1 MAELNT
7 GDGGGGKKGAKKVRS
22 KKGNNKVDLTAMVD
36 LAFLL
41 ITFFMLT
48 TTLSK
53 PQSMNLGLPDKDP
66 DKDKNKDVKVDENR
80 TMTILLGD
88 NNKLV
93 RYVGLLATPV
103 SGGAPKDFAYGKDG
117 IRKELLSRKEAVL
130 QYTGNKDKGM
140 IVIIKPSKK
149 SNYRNLVDILD
160 EMAIVNVP
168 TYAIVND
175 FTPEETKLLGESGNA
190 ATPAAT
196 ATPATP

>member
-7 GDGGGGKKGAKKVRS
+7 GDGGGKKGDGKVRS
-22 KKGNNKVDLTAMVD
+22 KKSGSKVDLTAMVD

-53 PQSMNLGLPDKDP
+53 PQSMSLGLPDKEDKPDP
-66 DKDKNKDVKVDENR
+66 KNQVKVDENR

-88 NNKLV
+88 NDKLV

-103 SGGAPKDFAYGKDG
+103 SGGAPKDFSYGKDG
-117 IRKELLSRKEAVL
+117 IRKELLSRKKLVL
-130 QYTGNKDKGM
+130 EYTGNKDKGM

-160 EMAIVNVP
+160 EMAIVDVP

-175 FTPEETKLLGESGNA
+175 YTPEEQKLLEGK
-190 ATPAAT
+190 
-196 ATPATP
+196 